1 MASATS
7 LLLLNTIQGTPNPG
21 GWQRFCEIYYPLV
34 CQWCATALKGNEE
47 YLDVAQDV
55 FLEIH
60 QKIRTFKR
68 IGEGSFRL
76 WLKTIIQTK
85 ISEYNKKKFPSL
97 ISYIELDRE
106 VGVSFGRDWDERYV
120 SEVFSKA
127 CKYIS
132 AEFESNSWTAFVKT
146 HFEGADPDIIA
157 KELGITTNAIYI
169 ARYRI
174 LKRLKEYVEEL
185 IN

>member
-1 MASATS
+1 LSSATS
-7 LLLLNTIQGTPNPG
+7 LTLLNTIQGASDTG

-34 CQWCATALKGNEE
+34 CQWCQIALKGNEDF
-47 YLDVAQDV
+47 LDVAQDV

-132 AEFESNSWTAFVKT
+132 VEFEPNSWTAFVKT
-146 HFEGADPDIIA
+146 HFEGADPDLVA
-157 KELGITTNAIYI
+157 KELGTTANAIYI

-185 IN
+185 IS

>member
-1 MASATS
+1 
-7 LLLLNTIQGTPNPG
+7 
-21 GWQRFCEIYYPLV
+21 
-34 CQWCATALKGNEE
+34 
-47 YLDVAQDV
+47 V